1 MKMEKI
7 KAALAAL
14 INEDNFETV
23 TSDKGTLK
31 WDGDEAIKV
40 GDVVSIVA
48 EDGTESSAED
58 GEYLTA
64 ELKIEIEGGAVKSIE
79 EIEKEENKE
88 ATDEETVEED
98 NFAKDFA
105 KDFAKKRVEAF
116 ELSYN
121 ERERKIYDAI
131 REKLGKDEY
140 FYLVEA
146 GDNYAIVVIYDDDYN
161 EKTYRY
167 ELEWDGNEVKVIGE
181 AEEVKSAYIPVD
193 EEAPMKEKT
202 EEEGFAEVEEVKEDV
217 KEDVKVEDVKAIE
230 EKQDDAE
237 ERLKAIEDRLDKIEE
252 ALKNIE
258 PAKAEEQFAAINNF
272 NAESKKD
279 ERLKKMFNI

>member
-48 EDGTESSAED
+48 EDGTETSAED
-58 GEYLTA
+58 GEYVTA
-64 ELKIEIEGGAVKSIE
+64 DLKIEIKNGAVESIE
-79 EIEKEENKE
+79 TLEKDEKNESTDKENVE
-88 ATDEETVEED
+88 AD
-98 NFAKDFA
+98 N
-105 KDFAKKRVEAF
+105 FAKKRVEAF

-121 ERERKIYDAI
+121 ERQRKIYDAI
-131 REKLGKDEY
+131 KEKLGKDVY
-140 FYLVEA
+140 FYMPEA
-146 GDNYAIVVIYDDDYN
+146 GDNYAIIVIYDDDYN

-167 ELEWDGNEVKVIGE
+167 ELEWDGEEVKVVGD
-181 AEEVKSAYIPVD
+181 AQEVKSAYIPVD

-202 EEEGFAEVEEVKEDV
+202 KEEGFAEEEKPAEE
-217 KEDVKVEDVKAIE
+217 KPAE

-258 PAKAEEQFAAINNF
+258 PAKAEEQYAAINNF
-272 NAESKKD
+272 EAKNQKD

>member
-40 GDVVSIVA
+40 GDVVTIVA
-48 EDGTESSAED
+48 EDGSESSAED

-64 ELKIEIEGGAVKSIE
+64 ELKIEIKNGAVESIE
-79 EIEKEENKE
+79 AIEMDEKKEP
-88 ATDEETVEED
+88 TDEEIVNED
-98 NFAKDFA
+98 N
-105 KDFAKKRVEAF
+105 FAKKRVEAF

-131 REKLGKDEY
+131 KEKLGKDTY
-140 FYLVEA
+140 FYIPEA
-146 GDNYAIVVIYDDDYN
+146 GDNYAIVAIYEDDGT
-161 EKTYRY
+161 EKLYRY
-167 ELEWDGNEVKVIGE
+167 ELEWDGDNVKVVGD
-181 AEEVKSAYIPVD
+181 AQEVKSAYIPVD
-193 EEAPMKEKT
+193 EEAPMKEETK
-202 EEEGFAEVEEVKEDV
+202 EEGFAEVEEKPVEEKPVE
-217 KEDVKVEDVKAIE
+217 EKVDITAIE
-230 EKQDDAE
+230 EKQNDAE
-237 ERLKAIEDRLDKIEE
+237 ERLKSIEDRLTKIEE

-258 PAKAEEQFAAINNF
+258 PAKAEEQYAAINSF
-272 NAESKKD
+272 SADSKKD
-279 ERLKKMFNI
+279 ERLKKMFNL

>member
-40 GDVVSIVA
+40 GDTITIVA
-48 EDGTESSAED
+48 EDGSETSAED
-58 GEYLTA
+58 GEYTTA
-64 ELKIEIEGGAVKSIE
+64 ELKIEIENGAVKSIE
-79 EIEKEENKE
+79 EIEKDEKKE
-88 ATDEETVEED
+88 STDEETVEED
-98 NFAKDFA
+98 NFAK
-105 KDFAKKRVEAF
+105 KKVEAF

-131 REKLGKDEY
+131 REKLGDDKY
-140 FYLVEA
+140 FYIPEA
-146 GDNYAIVVIYDDDYN
+146 GDNYAIVVLYDEDYN
-161 EKTYRY
+161 EKIYRY
-167 ELEWDGNEVKVIGE
+167 ELEWDGDEVKIVGD
-181 AEEVKSAYIPVD
+181 AQEVKSAYIPAD
-193 EEAPMKEKT
+193 EEAPLKKET
-202 EEEGFAEVEEVKEDV
+202 EEEGFAAEEKPVEE
-217 KEDVKVEDVKAIE
+217 KVE

-237 ERLKAIEDRLDKIEE
+237 ERLKAIEERLDKIED

-258 PAKAEEQFAAINNF
+258 PAKAEEQYAAINSF
-272 NAESKKD
+272 SADSKKD
-279 ERLKKMFNI
+279 ERLKKMFNL

>member
-1 MKMEKI
+1 MEKI

-48 EDGTESSAED
+48 EDGTESSAAD

-64 ELKIEIEGGAVKSIE
+64 ELKIEIKGGAVESIE
-79 EIEKEENKE
+79 ALEKEDETNK
-88 ATDEETVEED
+88 ETVEAD
-98 NFAKDFA
+98 N
-105 KDFAKKRVEAF
+105 FAKKRVEAF

-131 REKLGKDEY
+131 VEKLGKDTY
-140 FYLVEA
+140 FYIPEA
-146 GDNYAIVVIYDDDYN
+146 GDNYAIVVVYDDDYT

-167 ELEWDGNEVKVIGE
+167 ELEWDGEEVKVVGD
-181 AEEVKSAYIPVD
+181 AQEVKSAYIPVD
-193 EEAPMKEKT
+193 EEAPMKEETK
-202 EEEGFAEVEEVKEDV
+202 EEGFAEEEKPAEE
-217 KEDVKVEDVKAIE
+217 KPAE
-230 EKQDDAE
+230 EKQDDSE

-272 NAESKKD
+272 EAKNQKD

>member
-48 EDGTESSAED
+48 EDGTESSAAD
-58 GEYLTA
+58 GEYVTA
-64 ELKIEIEGGAVKSIE
+64 ELKIEIKGGAVESIE
-79 EIEKEENKE
+79 ALEKEDETNK
-88 ATDEETVEED
+88 ETVEAD
-98 NFAKDFA
+98 N
-105 KDFAKKRVEAF
+105 FAKKRVEAF

-121 ERERKIYDAI
+121 EREKKIYDAI
-131 REKLGKDEY
+131 GEKLGKDAY
-140 FYLVEA
+140 FYIVEA
-146 GDNYAIVVIYDDDYN
+146 GDNYAVVVIYDDDYN

-167 ELEWDGNEVKVIGE
+167 ELEWDGEEVKVVGD
-181 AEEVKSAYIPVD
+181 AQEVKSAYIPVD
-193 EEAPMKEKT
+193 EEAPMKEETK
-202 EEEGFAEVEEVKEDV
+202 EEGFAEEEKPAEE
-217 KEDVKVEDVKAIE
+217 KPAE
-230 EKQDDAE
+230 EKQDDSE

-272 NAESKKD
+272 EAKNQKD

>member
-40 GDVVSIVA
+40 GDVVTIVA
-48 EDGTESSAED
+48 EDGSETSAED

-64 ELKIEIEGGAVKSIE
+64 ELKIEIKNGAVESIE
-79 EIEKEENKE
+79 AIEMDEKKEPTE
-88 ATDEETVEED
+88 EETVQEE
-98 NFAKDFA
+98 N
-105 KDFAKKRVEAF
+105 FAKKRVEAF

-131 REKLGKDEY
+131 KEKLGKDTY
-140 FYLVEA
+140 FYIPEA
-146 GDNYAIVVIYDDDYN
+146 GDNYAIVSIYNDDGT
-161 EKTYRY
+161 EKLYRY
-167 ELEWDGNEVKVIGE
+167 ELEWDGDNVKVVGD
-181 AEEVKSAYIPVD
+181 AQEVKSAYIPVD
-193 EEAPMKEKT
+193 EEAPLKEETK
-202 EEEGFAEVEEVKEDV
+202 EEGFAEEEKPVEEKPVE
-217 KEDVKVEDVKAIE
+217 EKVDITAIE
-230 EKQDDAE
+230 EKQNDAE
-237 ERLKAIEDRLDKIEE
+237 ERLKAIEDRLTKIEE

-258 PAKAEEQFAAINNF
+258 PAKAEEQYAAINSF
-272 NAESKKD
+272 SADSKKD
-279 ERLKKMFNI
+279 ERLKKMFNL

>member
-1 MKMEKI
+1 MEKI

-48 EDGTESSAED
+48 EDGTESSAAD

-64 ELKIEIEGGAVKSIE
+64 ELKIEIKGGAVESIE
-79 EIEKEENKE
+79 ALEKDEKKEDETNK
-88 ATDEETVEED
+88 ETVEAD
-98 NFAKDFA
+98 NFA

-131 REKLGKDEY
+131 SEKLGKDKY
-140 FYLVEA
+140 FYIVEA
-146 GDNYAIVVIYDDDYN
+146 GDNYAIVVVYDDDYN

-167 ELEWDGNEVKVIGE
+167 ELEWDGEEVKVVGD
-181 AEEVKSAYIPVD
+181 AQEVKSAYIPVD
-193 EEAPMKEKT
+193 EEAPMKEETK
-202 EEEGFAEVEEVKEDV
+202 EEGFAEEEKPVEEKPAEE
-217 KEDVKVEDVKAIE
+217 KPAE
-230 EKQDDAE
+230 EKQDDSE

-272 NAESKKD
+272 EAKNQKD

>member
-40 GDVVSIVA
+40 GDTVTIVA
-48 EDGTESSAED
+48 EDGTESSAAD

-64 ELKIEIEGGAVKSIE
+64 ELKIEIKGGMVESIE
-79 EIEKEENKE
+79 AIEMDEKKESTEEEIVN
-88 ATDEETVEED
+88 ED
-98 NFAKDFA
+98 N
-105 KDFAKKRVEAF
+105 FAKKRVEAF

-131 REKLGKDEY
+131 KEKLGKDTY
-140 FYLVEA
+140 FYIPEA
-146 GDNYAIVVIYDDDYN
+146 GDNYAIVSIYNDDGT
-161 EKTYRY
+161 EKLYRY
-167 ELEWDGNEVKVIGE
+167 ELEWDGDNVKVVGD
-181 AEEVKSAYIPVD
+181 AQEVKSAYIPVD
-193 EEAPMKEKT
+193 EEAPMKEETK
-202 EEEGFAEVEEVKEDV
+202 EEGFAEEEKPVEEKPVE
-217 KEDVKVEDVKAIE
+217 EKVDITAIE
-230 EKQDDAE
+230 EKQNDAE
-237 ERLKAIEDRLDKIEE
+237 ERLKAIEDRLTKIEE

-258 PAKAEEQFAAINNF
+258 PAKAEEQYAAINSF
-272 NAESKKD
+272 SADSKKD
-279 ERLKKMFNI
+279 ERLKKMFNL

>member
-48 EDGTESSAED
+48 EDGTESSAAD
-58 GEYLTA
+58 GEYITA
-64 ELKIEIEGGAVKSIE
+64 ELKIEIKGGAVESIE
-79 EIEKEENKE
+79 ALEKEDETNK
-88 ATDEETVEED
+88 ETVEAD
-98 NFAKDFA
+98 N
-105 KDFAKKRVEAF
+105 FAKKRVEAF

-131 REKLGKDEY
+131 VEKLGKDTY
-140 FYLVEA
+140 FYIPEA
-146 GDNYAIVVIYDDDYN
+146 GDNYAIVVVYDDDYT

-167 ELEWDGNEVKVIGE
+167 ELEWDGEEVKVVGD
-181 AEEVKSAYIPVD
+181 AQEVKSAYIPVD
-193 EEAPMKEKT
+193 EEAPMKEETK
-202 EEEGFAEVEEVKEDV
+202 EEGFAEVEEVKEDV
-217 KEDVKVEDVKAIE
+217 TAVE
-230 EKQDDAE
+230 EKDDSE

-272 NAESKKD
+272 EAKNQKD

>member
-1 MKMEKI
+1 MEKI

-48 EDGTESSAED
+48 EDGTESSAAD
-58 GEYLTA
+58 GEYITA
-64 ELKIEIEGGAVKSIE
+64 ELKIEIKGGAVESIE
-79 EIEKEENKE
+79 ALEKDEKKE
-88 ATDEETVEED
+88 TTDEEIVEED
-98 NFAKDFA
+98 N
-105 KDFAKKRVEAF
+105 FAKKRVEAF

-131 REKLGKDEY
+131 KEKLDKDTY
-140 FYLVEA
+140 FYIPEA
-146 GDNYAIVVIYDDDYN
+146 GDNYAIVVIYNDDN
-161 EKTYRY
+161 TEKTYRY
-167 ELEWDGNEVKVIGE
+167 ELEWDGEEVKVVGD
-181 AEEVKSAYIPVD
+181 AQEVKSAYIPVD
-193 EEAPMKEKT
+193 EEAPMKEETK
-202 EEEGFAEVEEVKEDV
+202 EEGFAEEEKPVEEKPV
-217 KEDVKVEDVKAIE
+217 E
-230 EKQDDAE
+230 EKQDDTE

-272 NAESKKD
+272 EAKNQKD

>member
-58 GEYLTA
+58 GEYVTA
-64 ELKIEIEGGAVKSIE
+64 ELKIEIENGSVKSIE
-79 EIEKEENKE
+79 EIEKKEES
-88 ATDEETVEED
+88 TDEETVETD
-98 NFAKDFA
+98 NFAR
-105 KDFAKKRVEAF
+105 KKVEAF

-121 ERERKIYDAI
+121 EKERKIYDAI
-131 REKLGKDEY
+131 REKLGDDKY

-146 GDNYAIVVIYDDDYN
+146 GDNYAIVVIYDEDYN
-161 EKTYRY
+161 EETYRY
-167 ELEWDGNEVKVIGE
+167 ELEWDGEEVKVVGD
-181 AEEVKSAYIPVD
+181 AQKVKSAYIPAD
-193 EEAPMKEKT
+193 EEAPLKEETK
-202 EEEGFAEVEEVKEDV
+202 EEGFAEESVEV
-217 KEDVKVEDVKAIE
+217 KEDVKVEDVEEIKEDVTAVE

-237 ERLKAIEDRLDKIEE
+237 DRLKAIEERLDKIED
-252 ALKNIE
+252 ALKNME
-258 PAKAEEQFAAINNF
+258 PAKAEEQFNAINSF
-272 NAESKKD
+272 KAENKKD
-279 ERLKKMFNI
+279 ERLKKMFNL

>member
-1 MKMEKI
+1 MEKI

-48 EDGTESSAED
+48 EDGTESSAAD
-58 GEYLTA
+58 GEYITA
-64 ELKIEIEGGAVKSIE
+64 ELKIEIKGGAVESIE
-79 EIEKEENKE
+79 ALEKDEKKE
-88 ATDEETVEED
+88 TTNEETVEAD
-98 NFAKDFA
+98 N
-105 KDFAKKRVEAF
+105 FAKKRVEAF

-131 REKLGKDEY
+131 VEKLGKDTY
-140 FYLVEA
+140 FYIPEA
-146 GDNYAIVVIYDDDYN
+146 GDNYAIVVVYDDVDYN

-167 ELEWDGNEVKVIGE
+167 ELEWDGEEVKVVGD
-181 AEEVKSAYIPVD
+181 AQEVKSAYIPVD
-193 EEAPMKEKT
+193 EEAPMKEETK
-202 EEEGFAEVEEVKEDV
+202 EEGFAEVEEVKEDV
-217 KEDVKVEDVKAIE
+217 TTVE
-230 EKQDDAE
+230 EKQDDSE

-272 NAESKKD
+272 EAKNQKD

>member
-40 GDVVSIVA
+40 GDIITIVA
-48 EDGTESSAED
+48 EDGSESSAED
-58 GEYLTA
+58 GEYVTA
-64 ELKIEIEGGAVKSIE
+64 ELKIEIENGSVKSIE
-79 EIEKEENKE
+79 EIEKKEEE
-88 ATDEETVEED
+88 STDEETVETD
-98 NFAKDFA
+98 NFAR
-105 KDFAKKRVEAF
+105 KKVEAF

-131 REKLGKDEY
+131 REKLGEDKY
-140 FYLVEA
+140 FYVAEA
-146 GDNYAIVVIYDDDYN
+146 GDNYAVIVEYDDDYN

-167 ELEWDGNEVKVIGE
+167 ELEWDGDEVKVVGD
-181 AEEVKSAYIPVD
+181 AQEVKSAYIPVD
-193 EEAPMKEKT
+193 EEAPLKKETK
-202 EEEGFAEVEEVKEDV
+202 EEGFAEEEKPVEEKVAEVKEDV
-217 KEDVKVEDVKAIE
+217 TAVE

-237 ERLKAIEDRLDKIEE
+237 ERLKAIEERLDKIEE
-252 ALKNIE
+252 ALKSIE
-258 PAKAEEQFAAINNF
+258 PAKAEEQYAAINNF
-272 NAESKKD
+272 SADNKKD
-279 ERLKKMFNI
+279 ERLKKMFNL

>member
-48 EDGTESSAED
+48 EDGTESSAAD
-58 GEYLTA
+58 GEYVTA
-64 ELKIEIEGGAVKSIE
+64 DLKIEIKGGAVESIE
-79 EIEKEENKE
+79 ALEKDEKNES
-88 ATDEETVEED
+88 TDKETVEAD
-98 NFAKDFA
+98 N
-105 KDFAKKRVEAF
+105 FAKKRVEAF

-131 REKLGKDEY
+131 SEKLGKDKY

-146 GDNYAIVVIYDDDYN
+146 GDNYAIVVVYNDDDYN

-167 ELEWDGNEVKVIGE
+167 ELEWDGEEVKVVGD
-181 AEEVKSAYIPVD
+181 AQEVKSAYIPVD
-193 EEAPMKEKT
+193 EEAPMKEETK
-202 EEEGFAEVEEVKEDV
+202 EEGFAE
-217 KEDVKVEDVKAIE
+217 E
-230 EKQDDAE
+230 EKPAEEKKDDSE

-258 PAKAEEQFAAINNF
+258 PAKAEEQYAAINNF
-272 NAESKKD
+272 EAKNQKD

>member
-48 EDGTESSAED
+48 EDGTESSAAD

-64 ELKIEIEGGAVKSIE
+64 ELKIEIKNGTVESIE
-79 EIEKEENKE
+79 AIEMDDKKESTE
-88 ATDEETVEED
+88 EETVKED
-98 NFAKDFA
+98 N
-105 KDFAKKRVEAF
+105 FAKKRVEAF

-131 REKLGKDEY
+131 KEKLGKDTY
-140 FYLVEA
+140 FYIPEA
-146 GDNYAIVVIYDDDYN
+146 GDNYAIVAIYNDDGT
-161 EKTYRY
+161 EKIYRY
-167 ELEWDGNEVKVIGE
+167 ELEWDGDNVKVIGD
-181 AEEVKSAYIPVD
+181 AQEVKSAYIPVD
-193 EEAPMKEKT
+193 EEAPLKEETK
-202 EEEGFAEVEEVKEDV
+202 EEGFAEEEKPVEEKVEETKEDV
-217 KEDVKVEDVKAIE
+217 TTVE
-230 EKQDDAE
+230 EKQDDTE
-237 ERLKAIEDRLDKIEE
+237 ERLKAIEDRLTKIEE
-252 ALKNIE
+252 ALKNME
-258 PAKAEEQFAAINNF
+258 PAKAEEQYAAINSF
-272 NAESKKD
+272 SADSKKD
-279 ERLKKMFNI
+279 ERLKKMFNL

>member
-14 INEDNFETV
+14 INEDNFETA
-23 TSDKGTLK
+23 TSNKGTLK

-40 GDVVSIVA
+40 GDTITIVA

-58 GEYLTA
+58 GEYVTA

-79 EIEKEENKE
+79 EIEKEDKKE
-88 ATDEETVEED
+88 ETDKETVEED
-98 NFAKDFA
+98 N
-105 KDFAKKRVEAF
+105 FAKKRVEAF

-121 ERERKIYDAI
+121 EKERKIYDAI
-131 REKLGKDEY
+131 KEKLDKDTY
-140 FYLVEA
+140 FYIPEA
-146 GDNYAIVVIYDDDYN
+146 GDNYAIVVVYDEDYN
-161 EKTYRY
+161 EKIYRY
-167 ELEWDGNEVKVIGE
+167 ELEWNDDEVKVIGDR
-181 AEEVKSAYIPVD
+181 EEVKSAYIPVD

-202 EEEGFAEVEEVKEDV
+202 EEEGFAEEKPVED
-217 KEDVKVEDVKAIE
+217 KVEDVKNDVTAVE

-237 ERLKAIEDRLDKIEE
+237 ERLKAIEERLDKIEE

-272 NAESKKD
+272 EAKNQKD
-279 ERLKKMFNI
+279 ERLKKMFNL

>member
-14 INEDNFETV
+14 INEDNYETV

-40 GDVVSIVA
+40 GDVVTIVA
-48 EDGTESSAED
+48 EDGSETSAED

-64 ELKIEIEGGAVKSIE
+64 ELKIEIKNGAVESIE
-79 EIEKEENKE
+79 AIEMDEKKE
-88 ATDEETVEED
+88 TPDEEIVNED
-98 NFAKDFA
+98 N
-105 KDFAKKRVEAF
+105 FAKKRVEAF

-131 REKLGKDEY
+131 KEKLGKDTY
-140 FYLVEA
+140 FYIPES
-146 GDNYAIVVIYDDDYN
+146 GDNYAIVSIYDEDGT

-167 ELEWDGNEVKVIGE
+167 ELEWDGDNVKVVGD
-181 AEEVKSAYIPVD
+181 AQEVKSAYIPVD
-193 EEAPMKEKT
+193 EEAPMKEETK
-202 EEEGFAEVEEVKEDV
+202 EEGFAEEEKPVEEKPVEEKVDEVKNDV
-217 KEDVKVEDVKAIE
+217 VAVE
-230 EKQDDAE
+230 EKQNDAE
-237 ERLKAIEDRLDKIEE
+237 ERLKAIEDRLTKIEE

-258 PAKAEEQFAAINNF
+258 PAKAEEQYAAINSF
-272 NAESKKD
+272 SADSKKD
-279 ERLKKMFNI
+279 ERLKKMFNL

>member
-1 MKMEKI
+1 MEKI

-58 GEYLTA
+58 GEYVTA

-79 EIEKEENKE
+79 ALEKDEKKEDETNK
-88 ATDEETVEED
+88 ETVEAD
-98 NFAKDFA
+98 N
-105 KDFAKKRVEAF
+105 FAKKRVEAF

-131 REKLGKDEY
+131 GEKLGKDKY
-140 FYLVEA
+140 FYIVEA
-146 GDNYAIVVIYDDDYN
+146 GDNYAIVVVYDEDYN

-167 ELEWDGNEVKVIGE
+167 ELEWDGEEVKVVGD
-181 AEEVKSAYIPVD
+181 AQEVKSAYIPVD
-193 EEAPMKEKT
+193 EEAPMKEETK
-202 EEEGFAEVEEVKEDV
+202 EEGFAEEEKPV
-217 KEDVKVEDVKAIE
+217 E
-230 EKQDDAE
+230 EKQDDSE

-272 NAESKKD
+272 EAKNQKD

>member
-40 GDVVSIVA
+40 GDVVTIVA
-48 EDGTESSAED
+48 EDGSETSAAD

-64 ELKIEIEGGAVKSIE
+64 ELKIEIKNGAVESIE
-79 EIEKEENKE
+79 AIEMDEKKET
-88 ATDEETVEED
+88 TDEEIVNED
-98 NFAKDFA
+98 N
-105 KDFAKKRVEAF
+105 FAKKRVEAF

-131 REKLGKDEY
+131 KEKLGKDTY
-140 FYLVEA
+140 FYIPEA
-146 GDNYAIVVIYDDDYN
+146 GDNYAIVSIYNDDGT
-161 EKTYRY
+161 EKLYRY
-167 ELEWDGNEVKVIGE
+167 ELEWDGEEVKVVGD
-181 AEEVKSAYIPVD
+181 AQEVKSAYIPVD
-193 EEAPMKEKT
+193 EEAPMKEETK
-202 EEEGFAEVEEVKEDV
+202 EEGFAEEEKPVEEKPVE
-217 KEDVKVEDVKAIE
+217 EKVDITAIE
-230 EKQDDAE
+230 EKQNDSE
-237 ERLKAIEDRLDKIEE
+237 ERLKAIEDRLTKIEE

-258 PAKAEEQFAAINNF
+258 PAKAEEQYAAINSFSADN
-272 NAESKKD
+272 KKD
-279 ERLKKMFNI
+279 ERLKKMFNL

>member
-48 EDGTESSAED
+48 EDGTESSAAD
-58 GEYLTA
+58 GEYVTA
-64 ELKIEIEGGAVKSIE
+64 ELKIEIKGGAVESIE
-79 EIEKEENKE
+79 ALEKDEKKE
-88 ATDEETVEED
+88 TTDEEIVEED
-98 NFAKDFA
+98 N
-105 KDFAKKRVEAF
+105 FAKKRVEAF

-131 REKLGKDEY
+131 GEKLGKDEY
-140 FYLVEA
+140 FYIVEA
-146 GDNYAIVVIYDDDYN
+146 GDNYAVVVVYDDDYN
-161 EKTYRY
+161 EKNYRY
-167 ELEWDGNEVKVIGE
+167 ELEWDGNEVKVVGD
-181 AEEVKSAYIPVD
+181 AQEVKSAYIPVD

-202 EEEGFAEVEEVKEDV
+202 KEEGFAEEEKPVEE
-217 KEDVKVEDVKAIE
+217 KVE
-230 EKQDDAE
+230 EKKDDSE

-272 NAESKKD
+272 EAKNQKD

>member
-40 GDVVSIVA
+40 GDVVTIVA
-48 EDGTESSAED
+48 EDGTETSAED

-64 ELKIEIEGGAVKSIE
+64 ELKIEIKGGAVESIE
-79 EIEKEENKE
+79 AIEMDEKKE
-88 ATDEETVEED
+88 TPDEEIVEED
-98 NFAKDFA
+98 N
-105 KDFAKKRVEAF
+105 FAKKRVEAF

-131 REKLGKDEY
+131 KEKLGKDTY
-140 FYLVEA
+140 FYIPEA
-146 GDNYAIVVIYDDDYN
+146 GDNYAIVAIYEDDGT
-161 EKTYRY
+161 EKLYRY
-167 ELEWDGNEVKVIGE
+167 ELEWDGDNVKVIGD
-181 AEEVKSAYIPVD
+181 AQEVKSAYIPVD
-193 EEAPMKEKT
+193 EEAPMKEETK
-202 EEEGFAEVEEVKEDV
+202 EEGFAEEEKPVEEKPVE
-217 KEDVKVEDVKAIE
+217 EKVDITAIE
-230 EKQDDAE
+230 EKQNDAE
-237 ERLKAIEDRLDKIEE
+237 ERLKAIEDRLTKIEE

-258 PAKAEEQFAAINNF
+258 PAKAEEQYAAINSF
-272 NAESKKD
+272 SADSKKD
-279 ERLKKMFNI
+279 ERLKKMFNL

>member
-1 MKMEKI
+1 MEKI

-58 GEYLTA
+58 GEYVTA
-64 ELKIEIEGGAVKSIE
+64 ELKIEIKNGAVESIE
-79 EIEKEENKE
+79 AIEKEENKE
-88 ATDEETVEED
+88 STDEETVEAD
-98 NFAKDFA
+98 N
-105 KDFAKKRVEAF
+105 FAKKRVEAF

-140 FYLVEA
+140 FYIVEA
-146 GDNYAIVVIYDDDYN
+146 GDNYAVVVIYDDDYN

-167 ELEWDGNEVKVIGE
+167 ELEWDGEEVKVVGD
-181 AEEVKSAYIPVD
+181 AQEVKSAYIPVN
-193 EEAPMKEKT
+193 EEAPMKEETK
-202 EEEGFAEVEEVKEDV
+202 EEGFAEEEKPVEE
-217 KEDVKVEDVKAIE
+217 KVE

-272 NAESKKD
+272 EAKNQKD

>member
-40 GDVVSIVA
+40 GDTITIVA
-48 EDGTESSAED
+48 EDGSETSAED
-58 GEYLTA
+58 GEYTTA
-64 ELKIEIEGGAVKSIE
+64 ELKIEIENGAVKSIE
-79 EIEKEENKE
+79 EIEKEDEKE
-88 ATDEETVEED
+88 ESTDEETVETD
-98 NFAKDFA
+98 N
-105 KDFAKKRVEAF
+105 FAKKRVEAF

-121 ERERKIYDAI
+121 EKERKIYDAI
-131 REKLGKDEY
+131 KEKLDKDTY
-140 FYLVEA
+140 FYIPEA
-146 GDNYAIVVIYDDDYN
+146 GDNYAIVVIYNDDYT
-161 EKTYRY
+161 EKIYRY
-167 ELEWDGNEVKVIGE
+167 ELEWNDDEVKVVGD
-181 AEEVKSAYIPVD
+181 AQEVKSAYIPVD

-202 EEEGFAEVEEVKEDV
+202 EEEGFAEENVEV
-217 KEDVKVEDVKAIE
+217 KEDVKVEDVEEVK

-237 ERLKAIEDRLDKIEE
+237 ERLKTIEDRLDKIEE

-258 PAKAEEQFAAINNF
+258 PAKAEEQYAAINNF
-272 NAESKKD
+272 SAESKKD
-279 ERLKKMFNI
+279 ERLKRMFNL

>member
-1 MKMEKI
+1 MEKI

-58 GEYLTA
+58 GEYVTA

-79 EIEKEENKE
+79 EIEKEDKKDE
-88 ATDEETVEED
+88 TDKETVEAD
-98 NFAKDFA
+98 N
-105 KDFAKKRVEAF
+105 FAKKRVEAF

-131 REKLGKDEY
+131 KEKLGKDTY
-140 FYLVEA
+140 FYIPEA
-146 GDNYAIVVIYDDDYN
+146 GDNYAIVVIYDEDYN

-167 ELEWDGNEVKVIGE
+167 ELEWDGEEVKVVGD
-181 AEEVKSAYIPVD
+181 AQEVKSAYIPVD
-193 EEAPMKEKT
+193 EEAPMKEETK
-202 EEEGFAEVEEVKEDV
+202 EEGFAEEEKPVEEKPV
-217 KEDVKVEDVKAIE
+217 E

-258 PAKAEEQFAAINNF
+258 PAKAEEQYAAINNF
-272 NAESKKD
+272 EAKNQKD

>member
-48 EDGTESSAED
+48 EDGTESSAAD

-64 ELKIEIEGGAVKSIE
+64 ELKIEIKNGAVESIE
-79 EIEKEENKE
+79 ALEMDEKKE
-88 ATDEETVEED
+88 TTNEETVEED
-98 NFAKDFA
+98 N
-105 KDFAKKRVEAF
+105 FAKKRVEAF

-140 FYLVEA
+140 FYIVEA
-146 GDNYAIVVIYDDDYN
+146 GDNYAVVSIYNDDDT
-161 EKTYRY
+161 EKLYRY
-167 ELEWDGNEVKVIGE
+167 ELEWDGDNVKVIGD
-181 AEEVKSAYIPVD
+181 AQEVKSAYIPVD
-193 EEAPMKEKT
+193 EEAPLKEETK
-202 EEEGFAEVEEVKEDV
+202 EEGFAEEEKPAEEKPV
-217 KEDVKVEDVKAIE
+217 E

-272 NAESKKD
+272 EAKNQKD